1 MLCFRVLTTA
11 APRRPIAATLPYFTP
26 PLTTFYHFSPHLK
39 LIAFLVK
46 QNRAFLRIFFG
57 KVFLRTSSNFTATSC
72 VRVTCKLPQLAAL
85 FSRESMTPLRLC
97 QRPMIPQGQSRGA
110 SKTQSRDSKRS
121 KQSGWPHFRKF
132 SSRLIHPML
141 CSTRSTKSK
150 ESLPMEWTA
159 PRHEEI
165 DLNCEIGSYANAEL

>member
-57 KVFLRTSSNFTATSC
+57 KVFLRSSSNFTATSC
-72 VRVTCKLPQLAAL
+72 VPVTCKSPQLAAL
-85 FSRESMTPLRLC
+85 FSRESMAPLRLC
-97 QRPMIPQGQSRGA
+97 QRPMDPAGPIPRRYQNAKSRFQAQQAIRLAPLQEILFATHPSHVMLNPFDKIQGVSTHGMDRTSA
-110 SKTQSRDSKRS
+110 RRNRS
-121 KQSGWPHFRKF
+121 QLRN
-132 SSRLIHPML
+132 RLL
-141 CSTRSTKSK
+141 RQ
-150 ESLPMEWTA
+150 
-159 PRHEEI
+159 R
-165 DLNCEIGSYANAEL
+165 